1 MGRPINKRYFG
12 RFDATAKSADNPT
25 VDGFDQA
32 GHNLSNTSN
41 YTEKRRGF
49 NIPVE
54 QARVTGGDLDIGG
67 DAAETPYIIAQK
79 GTSKYRVNTS
89 SGQGNC
95 ILVDD
100 DGSSEVSA
108 GEMVIKGYIYG
119 DSGNSGIAI
128 KKLTKFYA
136 TDFNGNRYKWYV
148 INDGSS
154 LQNVLAL
161 VTATDASIN

>member
-1 MGRPINKRYFG
+1 MGRPISKRYFG

-32 GHNLSNTSN
+32 GHNLSNTTN
-41 YTEKRRGF
+41 YSEKKRGF

-54 QARVTGGDLDIGG
+54 QARVSGGDLDIGG

-79 GTSKYRVNTS
+79 GSRKYRVMTS
-89 SGQGNC
+89 SGAGNC
-95 ILVDD
+95 VLVDD
-100 DGSSEVSA
+100 DGSSQVTA
-108 GEMVIKGYIYG
+108 GEMVIKGYLNG
-119 DSGNSGIAI
+119 DNGVAGIAI

-148 INDGSS
+148 ANDGST
-154 LQNVLAL
+154 LQNMLVLVAG
-161 VTATDASIN
+161 TDASVQ